1 MGRRKSPV
9 VNAGSM
15 ADIAFLMLIFFLV
28 TTTMDVDTGI
38 MVKLSPPPVKD
49 VEPPKFKERNIMKIL
64 VNSSDRLLINNK
76 IGNIKTL
83 RANIFDF
90 MSIHQ
95 NNPDYPEVTQKFI
108 ENLGDVYTSKGL
120 ISLKND
126 RGTSYEM
133 YIKVQ
138 NEIAAAFSELK
149 DQVAMQHFGK
159 KYSKLLFEE
168 QKNAVN
174 KAVPFR
180 FSEAEPSEI
189 GGK

>member
-1 MGRRKSPV
+1 MARKTPQ

-28 TTTMDVDTGI
+28 TTTMEVDTGI
-38 MVKLSPPPVKD
+38 MRQLPPPLQDDQPPPNFKD
-49 VEPPKFKERNIMKIL
+49 RNIMKIL

-83 RANIFDF
+83 RADVFDF
-90 MSIHQ
+90 MSIHKA
-95 NNPDYPEVTQKFI
+95 NPDYPEVIPKFI
-108 ENLGDVYTSKGL
+108 ESLGEVYTTRGL

-138 NEIAAAFSELK
+138 NEIAAAFTELK
-149 DQVAMQHFGK
+149 DQVAMQHFGR
-159 KYSKLLFEE
+159 KYDKLLFEE
-168 QKNAVN
+168 QKDAVS
-174 KAVPFR
+174 KAVPIR
-180 FSEAEPSEI
+180 FSEAEPEDI

>member
-1 MGRRKSPV
+1 MARKTPEV
-9 VNAGSM
+9 HAGSM

-38 MVKLSPPPVKD
+38 MVKLSPPPLKD
-49 VEPPKFKERNIMKIL
+49 QPPPDFKERNIMKIL

-108 ENLGDVYTSKGL
+108 EILGDVYTSKGL

-159 KYSKLLFEE
+159 KYDKLLFEE
-168 QKNAVN
+168 QKKAVST
-174 KAVPFR
+174 AVPFR

>member
-1 MGRRKSPV
+1 MARNTPQ

-28 TTTMDVDTGI
+28 TTTMEVDTGI
-38 MVKLSPPPVKD
+38 MVKLSPPPLKD
-49 VEPPKFKERNIMKIL
+49 QPPPDFRERNIMKIL

-76 IGNIKTL
+76 IGDIKTL
-83 RANIFDF
+83 RAEVFDF
-90 MSIHQ
+90 MSIHIDD
-95 NNPDYPEVTQKFI
+95 PDYPEVTQKYI
-108 ENLGDVYTSKGL
+108 EDLGEVYTTKGL

-138 NEIAAAFSELK
+138 NEITAAFSELK
-149 DQVAMQHFGK
+149 DQVAMEHFGK
-159 KYSKLLFEE
+159 KYDRLLFKS
-168 QKNAVN
+168 QK
-174 KAVPFR
+174 KAVGTAVPYR

>member
-1 MGRRKSPV
+1 MARKTPQ

-28 TTTMDVDTGI
+28 TTTMEVDTGI
-38 MVKLSPPPVKD
+38 MRQLPPPLRGD
-49 VEPPKFKERNIMKIL
+49 EEPPKVKDRNIMKIL

-76 IGNIKTL
+76 IGDIRTL
-83 RANIFDF
+83 RAEVFDF

-95 NNPDYPEVTQKFI
+95 NDDNYPEVALKYV
-108 ENLGDVYTSKGL
+108 ENLGDVWTTKGL

-138 NEIAAAFSELK
+138 NEIAAAFEEIK
-149 DQVAMQHFGK
+149 DKVAMEHFGK
-159 KYSKLLFEE
+159 KFDQLLFEE
-168 QKNAVN
+168 QKDAVN
-174 KAVPFR
+174 EAVPMR
-180 FSEAEPSEI
+180 VSEAEPEDI